1 MSPRQTQLVSIN
13 NNHSFQTSR
22 LSCRPINI
30 HDRSLY
36 QRLYCCEKVMRNI
49 SPPLSIEQANTAFER
64 AIKLQSSHKPKLMS
78 WTIIETST
86 QQAIGIQGLTWK
98 NKYNHMEADIGF
110 MLLPKANGKLFPEE
124 AMGALVEYAFSYLS
138 LTKITAHYTKA
149 NLATQRFVKKLGFT
163 FPEIENELSK
173 AKSDIIFC
181 YAEPE
186 KQVTV

>member
-1 MSPRQTQLVSIN
+1 MSHRPIQLVSIS
-13 NNHSFQTSR
+13 NNHCFQTSR

-30 HDRSLY
+30 NDRSLY

-78 WTIIETST
+78 WTIIDTST

-98 NKYNHMEADIGF
+98 NKYNHTEADIGF

-124 AMGALVEYAFSYLS
+124 AMGALMEYGFSYLGIN
-138 LTKITAHYTKA
+138 KITAHYAKA

-163 FPEIENELSK
+163 FPSTDNKTLEDNL
-173 AKSDIIFC
+173 IFC
-181 YAEPE
+181 YAEQ
-186 KQVTV
+186 KQND